1 MLKIDHPQIYIY
13 SYQLSSESKTEVNSI
28 WTWVNNLWQH
38 FSPDISKVFSQANLS
53 YPLTRAEK
61 FTHSNQIDGS
71 LKFCRIDDSEGI
83 LGRIGSPETDENK
96 DLEITAALK
105 QFSVNNLLVADSHEN
120 WLGQTILITYKS
132 KTYQQPSKN
141 DFRQV
146 ADECLKHLFP
156 EVSVRPPF
164 YYADELF
171 DSPIFEY
178 SSPKKEIQ
186 VFVYLVDDD
195 IEGKLAKIVQP
206 LFELFYHRHKITKA
220 FIDSRKNY
228 DLLKERYL
236 EIEQTIE
243 NLEVKITEVSRIEL
257 PTEVDAAQTVNVNI
271 DESLKYLKTKLKE
284 LLRESLNYERALEY
298 LEEFNNTI
306 NIHVYNY
313 QEKLLE
319 ISDKLQLQTDNL
331 TTFKFFINRTCLYF
345 QEQIKGDL
353 GYFKHGTDLI
363 KIAVE
368 LVGGIVDIEQAECDR
383 SLERKIE
390 ILGAGLGAGG
400 IVVSAVSAYVETP
413 LVFRIPQT
421 GDRIHPAITSLLW
434 SLLAVVIVA
443 GVVSLINGTWKING
457 RLRLFGRKSAAQLP
471 HSHSPPVND
480 ILQQT
485 EEVRDAR
492 QGD

>member
-1 MLKIDHPQIYIY
+1 MLKIDHPQVYIY
-13 SYQLSSESKTEVNSI
+13 SYQLSRESKTDVDSI
-28 WTWVNNLWQH
+28 WTWANSLWQH
-38 FSPDISKVFSQANLS
+38 FSQDKNQIFSQSNLS
-53 YPLTRAEK
+53 YPLSKTNELK
-61 FTHSNQIDGS
+61 HSNQIDG
-71 LKFCRIDDSEGI
+71 LLRFCHLDDSEGI
-83 LGRIGSPETDENK
+83 LAKIGSPETDENK
-96 DLEITAALK
+96 DLEIATALT
-105 QFSVNNLLVADSHEN
+105 QFNVNNLLVADSHEN
-120 WLGQTILITYKS
+120 WLGQTLLITYKS
-132 KTYQQPSKN
+132 ETYQQPSDN
-141 DFRQV
+141 DFRKV

-164 YYADELF
+164 YRATELF
-171 DSPIFEY
+171 DSPMFEY
-178 SSPKKEIQ
+178 SSPKSQVQ

-195 IEGKLAKIVQP
+195 IEGKLGKIIQP

-220 FIDSRKNY
+220 FIDSRRNY

-243 NLEVKITEVSRIEL
+243 NLEAKITEVSRIEL
-257 PTEVDAAQTVNVNI
+257 PTEVDLVKSVDI
-271 DESLKYLKTKLKE
+271 DESLKYLKIKLKE
-284 LLRESLNYERALEY
+284 LLRESLNYERALEC
-298 LEEFNNTI
+298 LEDFNNTI

-313 QEKLLE
+313 QEKLLQ
-319 ISDKLQLQTDNL
+319 ISDKSQLQTDEL
-331 TTFKFFINRTCLYF
+331 ITFKFFVDRNCRYF

-413 LVFRIPQT
+413 LVFRIPQK
-421 GDRIHPAITSLLW
+421 GDVLHPAVASLLW
-434 SLLAVVIVA
+434 SFLAVVIVA
-443 GVVSLINGTWKING
+443 GVVGLINKTWKING
-457 RLRLFGRKSAAQLP
+457 RLRLFSRKSAAQLP
-471 HSHSPPVND
+471 DSQSPPVNH
-480 ILQQT
+480 ILREV

>member
-1 MLKIDHPQIYIY
+1 MLKIDHPQVYIY
-13 SYQLSSESKTEVNSI
+13 SYQLSSDSKTDVDSI

-38 FSPDISKVFSQANLS
+38 FSPDRSKVFSQANLS
-53 YPLTRAEK
+53 YPLTKAK
-61 FTHSNQIDGS
+61 QFTHSNQIDGS
-71 LKFCRIDDSEGI
+71 LKFCGIDDSEGI
-83 LGRIGSPETDENK
+83 LARIGSPETEENK
-96 DLEITAALK
+96 DLEIAAALT
-105 QFSVNNLLVADSHEN
+105 QFKVNHLLVADSHEN
-120 WLGQTILITYKS
+120 WLGQTLLITYKS
-132 KTYQQPSKN
+132 KTDQQQSN
-141 DFRQV
+141 DFRKV

-164 YYADELF
+164 YRATELF
-171 DSPIFEY
+171 DAPMFEY
-178 SSPKKEIQ
+178 SSPKSQVQ

-195 IEGKLAKIVQP
+195 IEGKLGKIIQP

-220 FIDSRKNY
+220 FIDSRRNY

-243 NLEVKITEVSRIEL
+243 NLEAKITEVSRIEL
-257 PTEVDAAQTVNVNI
+257 ATGVDAAQSVNVNI
-271 DESLKYLKTKLKE
+271 DESLKYLKIKLKE
-284 LLRESLNYERALEY
+284 LLRESLNYERALEC
-298 LEEFNNTI
+298 LEDFNNTI
-306 NIHVYNY
+306 NIHIYNY
-313 QEKLLE
+313 QEKLLQIGE
-319 ISDKLQLQTDNL
+319 KSQLLTDDL
-331 TTFKFFINRTCLYF
+331 TTFKFFIDRTCRYF

-421 GDRIHPAITSLLW
+421 GDRLHPAIASLLW

-443 GVVSLINGTWKING
+443 GVVGLINGTWKING

>member
-1 MLKIDHPQIYIY
+1 M
-13 SYQLSSESKTEVNSI
+13 
-28 WTWVNNLWQH
+28 
-38 FSPDISKVFSQANLS
+38 
-53 YPLTRAEK
+53 
-61 FTHSNQIDGS
+61 
-71 LKFCRIDDSEGI
+71 
-83 LGRIGSPETDENK
+83 
-96 DLEITAALK
+96 
-105 QFSVNNLLVADSHEN
+105 
-120 WLGQTILITYKS
+120 ITYKS
-132 KTYQQPSKN
+132 ETYQQPSNN
-141 DFRQV
+141 DFRKV

-156 EVSVRPPF
+156 EESVCPPF
-164 YYADELF
+164 YRATRLF
-171 DSPIFEY
+171 DSPMFEY
-178 SSPKKEIQ
+178 SSPKSQVQ

-195 IEGKLAKIVQP
+195 IEGKLGKIIQP

-220 FIDSRKNY
+220 FIDSRRNY
-228 DLLKERYL
+228 DRLKKRYS

-243 NLEVKITEVSRIEL
+243 NLESKITEVSQIEL
-257 PTEVDAAQTVNVNI
+257 PNGVDSPQSVNI
-271 DESLKYLKTKLKE
+271 DESLKYLKIKLKE

-298 LEEFNNTI
+298 LEDFNNTI

-313 QEKLLE
+313 QETLLQIE
-319 ISDKLQLQTDNL
+319 DKLQLQTDKL
-331 TTFKFFINRTCLYF
+331 ITFKFFVDRTCRYF

-413 LVFRIPQT
+413 IVFRIPQT

-443 GVVSLINGTWKING
+443 GVVGLLNGTWKING
-457 RLRLFGRKSAAQLP
+457 RLRLFGRKSVAQLP
-471 HSHSPPVND
+471 DSPSQPVNNT
-480 ILQQT
+480 LQQA
-485 EEVRDAR
+485 EEVSNHEP
-492 QGD
+492 GG

>member
-1 MLKIDHPQIYIY
+1 MLKIDHPQVYIY
-13 SYQLSSESKTEVNSI
+13 SYQLSSDSKTDVDSI

-38 FSPDISKVFSQANLS
+38 FSQDKTQVFSQANLS
-53 YPLTRAEK
+53 YPLTKPNK

-71 LKFCRIDDSEGI
+71 LKFCCIDDSEGI
-83 LGRIGSPETDENK
+83 LARIGSPETEENK
-96 DLEITAALK
+96 DLEIATALT
-105 QFSVNNLLVADSHEN
+105 QFNVDNLLVADSHEN
-120 WLGQTILITYKS
+120 WLGQTLLITYKS
-132 KTYQQPSKN
+132 KTDQQQSN
-141 DFRQV
+141 DFRKV

-164 YYADELF
+164 YRATELF
-171 DSPIFEY
+171 DAPMFEY
-178 SSPKKEIQ
+178 NSPKSQLQ

-195 IEGKLAKIVQP
+195 IEGKLGKIIQP

-220 FIDSRKNY
+220 FIDSRRNY

-243 NLEVKITEVSRIEL
+243 NLEAKITEVNRIEL
-257 PTEVDAAQTVNVNI
+257 ATGVDAAQSVNVNI

-284 LLRESLNYERALEY
+284 LLRESLNYERALEC
-298 LEEFNNTI
+298 LEDFNNTI

-313 QEKLLE
+313 QEKLLQ
-319 ISDKLQLQTDNL
+319 IGDKSQILTDEL
-331 TTFKFFINRTCLYF
+331 ITFKFFIDRTCRYF

-421 GDRIHPAITSLLW
+421 GDRLHPAIASLLW

-443 GVVSLINGTWKING
+443 GVVGLINGTWKING

>member
-1 MLKIDHPQIYIY
+1 MLKIDHPQVYIY
-13 SYQLSSESKTEVNSI
+13 SYQLSDSKTDVGSI
-28 WTWVNNLWQH
+28 WTWANSLWQY
-38 FSPDISKVFSQANLS
+38 FSPDKTKVFSQANLS
-53 YPLTRAEK
+53 YPLTKPNK

-83 LGRIGSPETDENK
+83 LARIGSPETDENK
-96 DLEITAALK
+96 DLEIATALT
-105 QFSVNNLLVADSHEN
+105 QFNVNNLLIADSHEN
-120 WLGQTILITYKS
+120 WLGQTLLITYKS
-132 KTYQQPSKN
+132 ETYQQPSNN
-141 DFRQV
+141 DFRKV
-146 ADECLKHLFP
+146 ADECLKNLFP
-156 EVSVRPPF
+156 EASVRPPF
-164 YYADELF
+164 YRATELF
-171 DSPIFEY
+171 DAPMFEY
-178 SSPKKEIQ
+178 SSPKSQLQ
-186 VFVYLVDDD
+186 VFVYLVDDE
-195 IEGKLAKIVQP
+195 IEGKLGKIIQP

-220 FIDSRKNY
+220 FIDSRRNY

-243 NLEVKITEVSRIEL
+243 NLEAKITEVSRIEL
-257 PTEVDAAQTVNVNI
+257 PTEVDSAQSVNI

-298 LEEFNNTI
+298 LEDFNNTI

-313 QEKLLE
+313 QEKLLQ
-319 ISDKLQLQTDNL
+319 IDDKLQLQTDDL
-331 TTFKFFINRTCLYF
+331 TTFKFFIDRNCRYY

-413 LVFRIPQT
+413 LVFRIPQK
-421 GDRIHPAITSLLW
+421 GDVLHPAITSLLW
-434 SLLAVVIVA
+434 SFLAVVIVA
-443 GVVSLINGTWKING
+443 GVVGLLNGTWKING

-471 HSHSPPVND
+471 DSQSQPVND
-480 ILQQT
+480 IWQ
-485 EEVRDAR
+485 EGDNARDR
-492 QGD
+492 RRGD

>member
-1 MLKIDHPQIYIY
+1 M
-13 SYQLSSESKTEVNSI
+13 
-28 WTWVNNLWQH
+28 
-38 FSPDISKVFSQANLS
+38 
-53 YPLTRAEK
+53 
-61 FTHSNQIDGS
+61 
-71 LKFCRIDDSEGI
+71 
-83 LGRIGSPETDENK
+83 
-96 DLEITAALK
+96 
-105 QFSVNNLLVADSHEN
+105 
-120 WLGQTILITYKS
+120 
-132 KTYQQPSKN
+132 
-141 DFRQV
+141 
-146 ADECLKHLFP
+146 
-156 EVSVRPPF
+156 
-164 YYADELF
+164 
-171 DSPIFEY
+171 
-178 SSPKKEIQ
+178 
-186 VFVYLVDDD
+186 
-195 IEGKLAKIVQP
+195 
-206 LFELFYHRHKITKA
+206 
-220 FIDSRKNY
+220 
-228 DLLKERYL
+228 
-236 EIEQTIE
+236 
-243 NLEVKITEVSRIEL
+243 
-257 PTEVDAAQTVNVNI
+257 
-271 DESLKYLKTKLKE
+271 
-284 LLRESLNYERALEY
+284 NYERALEY

-331 TTFKFFINRTCLYF
+331 TMFKFFINRTCLYF

-400 IVVSAVSAYVETP
+400 IVASAVSAYVETP

-421 GDRIHPAITSLLW
+421 GDRLHPAIASLLW

-443 GVVSLINGTWKING
+443 GVVGLINGTWKING

-471 HSHSPPVND
+471 HSHSQPVND
-480 ILQQT
+480 ILQQA

>member
-13 SYQLSSESKTEVNSI
+13 SYQLSSESKTEVNST
-28 WTWVNNLWQH
+28 WTWANNFWQH
-38 FSPDISKVFSQANLS
+38 FSPDKSKVFSQANLS

-164 YYADELF
+164 YHADELF

-220 FIDSRKNY
+220 FIDSRRNY
-228 DLLKERYL
+228 ALLKERYL

-243 NLEVKITEVSRIEL
+243 SLETKITEVTRIGL
-257 PTEVDAAQTVNVNI
+257 PTEVNSGPSVNI
-271 DESLKYLKTKLKE
+271 DESLKYLKIKLKE

-298 LEEFNNTI
+298 LEDFNNTI
-306 NIHVYNY
+306 SIQVYNY
-313 QEKLLE
+313 QEKLFE
-319 ISDKLQLQTDNL
+319 IGDKWQLDTDKLK
-331 TTFKFFINRTCLYF
+331 TFKFFIDRTCRYF

-421 GDRIHPAITSLLW
+421 GDRLHPAIASLLW

-443 GVVSLINGTWKING
+443 GVVGLINGTWKING

>member
-1 MLKIDHPQIYIY
+1 MLKIDHPQVYIY
-13 SYQLSSESKTEVNSI
+13 SYQLSSDSKTEVDSI
-28 WTWVNNLWQH
+28 WTWANSLWQH
-38 FSPDISKVFSQANLS
+38 FSLDKSLVFSQANLS
-53 YPLTRAEK
+53 YPLTIATK

-71 LKFCRIDDSEGI
+71 LKFCCIDDSEGI
-83 LGRIGSPETDENK
+83 LARIGSPETEENK
-96 DLEITAALK
+96 DLEVAAALT
-105 QFSVNNLLVADSHEN
+105 QFNVNNLLVADSPEN

-132 KTYQQPSKN
+132 ETYQQPSKN

-156 EVSVRPPF
+156 EASVHPPF
-164 YYADELF
+164 YRATELF
-171 DSPIFEY
+171 DSPMFEY
-178 SSPKKEIQ
+178 SSPKSQVQ

-195 IEGKLAKIVQP
+195 IEGKLGKIVQP
-206 LFELFYHRHKITKA
+206 LFELFYHRHKIIKA
-220 FIDSRKNY
+220 FIDSRRNY

-243 NLEVKITEVSRIEL
+243 NLEAKITEVSRIEL
-257 PTEVDAAQTVNVNI
+257 PTEVDSAPSVNI

-284 LLRESLNYERALEY
+284 LLRESLNYERALEC
-298 LEEFNNTI
+298 LEDFNNTI

-313 QEKLLE
+313 QEKLLQIE
-319 ISDKLQLQTDNL
+319 DKLQLQTDDL
-331 TTFKFFINRTCLYF
+331 TTFKFFVDRSCRYF

-368 LVGGIVDIEQAECDR
+368 LVRGIVDIEQAECDR

-400 IVVSAVSAYVETP
+400 IVVSAISAYVETP
-413 LVFRIPQT
+413 LVIRIPQT
-421 GDRIHPAITSLLW
+421 GDRIHPAIASLLW

-443 GVVSLINGTWKING
+443 GVVGLINGTWKINR
-457 RLRLFGRKSAAQLP
+457 RLRLFGRKSVAQLP
-471 HSHSPPVND
+471 DSSSQPVND
-480 ILQQT
+480 ILQQA
-485 EEVRDAR
+485 EEVSNHEP
-492 QGD
+492 GG